1 MHRDQIIAAVTRET
15 GVKLSS
21 ADPILA
27 AVAINDV
34 LLDQALA
41 KLDRQVKQQAD
52 RVTAAST
59 QIVADAKAA
68 AELIVNE
75 AGEWAEARIKTA
87 GEAAAASVLFALQQ
101 ETAKAARASQVAVRI
116 AWGVGIVALFALCA
130 MGGMALAVLNHHQ

>member
-1 MHRDQIIAAVTRET
+1 MDRDQIIAAVARET

-27 AVAINDV
+27 AVAINEV

-59 QIVADAKAA
+59 QAVVDAKAA
-68 AELIVNE
+68 AEMIVTE
-75 AGEWAEARIKTA
+75 AGKWAETRIKTA
-87 GEAAAASVLFALQQ
+87 GEAAAASVLLTLKQ
-101 ETAKAARASQVAVRI
+101 ETAKAERAGRTVTRAIWIIAVI
-116 AWGVGIVALFALCA
+116 AAVVLSGLA
-130 MGGMALAVLNHHQ
+130 GMMLATVR